1 MAEDPWLDHWHVYI
15 HYCSSDTWAGTR
27 AASQHTGGFTFH
39 GRHILA
45 AVLRSLAEHHG
56 LLTASSV
63 VLTGTSAGAQGA
75 VLNCDLVA
83 ARLQEAATNNTD
95 MEVRC
100 VANAPEFYPPEV
112 HTAGCRTRQPDY
124 QDNLTS
130 FWGRQMDESCLQFAA
145 ENGVDSAGELCGVTA
160 NFVPFVSTPL
170 VVLSSHEDTAF
181 TAGFGCAPAYS
192 SPEYGQFRAE
202 WMAAHSG
209 LVTDLMA
216 DWPEIA
222 FYAPN
227 CRGHV
232 LDFEADKHMSVVFD
246 NVTSRGKNI

>member
-1 MAEDPWLDHWHVYI
+1 M
-15 HYCSSDTWAGTR
+15 
-27 AASQHTGGFTFH
+27 
-39 GRHILA
+39 
-45 AVLRSLAEHHG
+45 
-56 LLTASSV
+56 
-63 VLTGTSAGAQGA
+63 
-75 VLNCDLVA
+75 LNCDWVA
-83 ARLQEAATNNTD
+83 ARLQEAATNPGL
-95 MEVRC
+95 EVRC

-160 NFVPFVSTPL
+160 NFVHFVSTPL

-227 CRGHV
+227 CREHGIGMG
-232 LDFEADKHMSVVFD
+232 ESVTVREQD
-246 NVTSRGKNI
+246 TAVNETSQKFYNIHL